1 MTGKPRYDFHMHT
14 FFSDGELLP
23 IELIRRASVLGNR
36 AIAITDHASYSNVDD
51 LVPAIARDCDAVE
64 GWNITAIPGV
74 EITHVPPKKMD
85 AIIKKARKAGAKI
98 IVVHGE
104 SPVEPVTPG
113 TNRQAVMN
121 PDVDILAHPG
131 HITVDEAQLAKDNG
145 IYLEITCRSGHMIA
159 NGHVFRIGSTVGA
172 NFLVNTDAHECADI
186 STYSSASR
194 IASGAGMVRSEIEK
208 ALLKNPLELMKKKAI
223 KLHR

>member
-23 IELIRRASVLGNR
+23 IELIRRAFVLGNR
-36 AIAITDHASYSNVDD
+36 AIAITDHASYSNVED

-64 GWNITAIPGV
+64 GWNVTAIPGV

-113 TNRQAVMN
+113 TNKQAAMN
-121 PDVDILAHPG
+121 PDVDVLAHPG

-145 IYLEITCRSGHMIA
+145 IYLEITCRSGHMNT
-159 NGHVFRIGSTVGA
+159 NGHVFRIGSSVGA
-172 NFLVNTDAHECADI
+172 NFLVNSDAHECGDI
-186 STYSSASR
+186 STYSSAKR
-194 IASGAGMVRSEIEK
+194 VAAGAGMTKSDIEK
-208 ALLKNPLELMKKKAI
+208 ALSKNPLELMKKQAI
-223 KLHR
+223 KLK

>member
-1 MTGKPRYDFHMHT
+1 MTEKPRYDFHMHT

-36 AIAITDHASYSNVDD
+36 AIAITDHASYSNVDY

-104 SPVEPVTPG
+104 SPVEPVAPG
-113 TNRQAVMN
+113 TNRQAAMN
-121 PDVDILAHPG
+121 PDVDIIAHPG
-131 HITVDEAQLAKDNG
+131 HITADEAQLAKDNG
-145 IYLEITCRSGHMIA
+145 IYLEITCRSGHMNT
-159 NGHVFRIGSTVGA
+159 NGHVFQIGSSVGA
-172 NFLVNTDAHECADI
+172 NFLVNTDAHECGDI
-186 STYSSASR
+186 STHTSAKR
-194 IASGAGMVRSEIEK
+194 IAIGAGMSRSDIEK
-208 ALLKNPLELMKKKAI
+208 ALLKNPLELMKKQAI
-223 KLHR
+223 KLRK